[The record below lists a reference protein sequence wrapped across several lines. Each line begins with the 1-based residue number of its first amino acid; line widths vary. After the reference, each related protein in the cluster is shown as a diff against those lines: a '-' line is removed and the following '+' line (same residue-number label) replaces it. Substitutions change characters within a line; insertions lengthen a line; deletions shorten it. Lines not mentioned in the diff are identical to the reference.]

1 MKKKFSTTTKKKNSK
16 DELVAKRKLLLGDL
30 EKAFDLGDSE
40 VIVNKILDYI
50 LVLSLNQARLNFV
63 NSLINEYTY
72 QKSIDICNSL
82 VDIQFLTKKPFE
94 ETESESEYQ
103 SDILNFDV
111 NPPKIDAWASNKT
124 TVVMAK
130 PTDIVQNMNIN
141 DSFSLSNS
149 IPGQNSQS
157 NGKKNIFSA
166 LKFSSL
172 PKGYISTI
180 SEINDVFEGNKSYIQ
195 KESFNNKSNNKDN
208 ESFIADKRF
217 IKSFSKTTTKKFGYE
232 ANKEKIEDDDLPKQ
246 YPFIENE
253 DNSGP
258 VDELE
263 LVKEK
268 ALRIYF
274 KEKELELER
283 RKKLEKERGDDISE
297 DEKTKKKLQEDF
309 IKNAVA
315 LDYDGKIINVKVND
329 IENINYI
336 TQPNFKIKEKEK
348 VVNGIRKEI
357 KPKEFKPEEIEK
369 TKQIQPR
376 QNLKNKNIKID
387 KIIKDQTEISE
398 DYEKTSTNLHYIS
411 IENTIL
417 ETKKSNRNYQPDPIE
432 NYVIQPGVTIDFYGL
447 RKTGGKFPKIQE
459 RMSHEEFLEKAKD
472 KNSKTNQIVVNYLQ
486 KLDKNEI
493 SQGEF
498 KKIKEKEEKSEKSNN
513 MPKMLLNNFNDEIDN
528 KLKVLSNEN
537 ILQSIVKITPTKIK
551 NLNEIKKKQK
561 YDKVKAMRDFKFKN
575 IHKIDDDEIRQ
586 AFNTTEKNVDFS
598 IIFEGKRMPKNVHMD
613 IEKEMGFMKKYPRER
628 ISKDILYLTGKA
640 KLNSKEKISKYKNQL
655 K

>member
-1 MKKKFSTTTKKKNSK
+1 MKNKFSRTTKKKNSQ
-16 DELVAKRKLLLGDL
+16 DELLAKRKLLLGDI

-40 VIVNKILDYI
+40 VIVNKILDI
-50 LVLSLNQARLNFV
+50 VLVLSLNQARLNYV

-94 ETESESEYQ
+94 ELKSEYE
-103 SDILNFDV
+103 SDILNFVV

-124 TVVMAK
+124 TVVIAK
-130 PTDIVQNMNIN
+130 PTEFVQNININ
-141 DSFSLSNS
+141 DSFSLSSS
-149 IPGQNSQS
+149 IPGQNSQG
-157 NGKKNIFSA
+157 NGKKNILSA

-172 PKGYISTI
+172 PKGHIGTI
-180 SEINDVFEGNKSYIQ
+180 SEINDVFEGNKSLIQ
-195 KESFNNKSNNKDN
+195 KESINNKSNNKDS
-208 ESFIADKRF
+208 ESFITDKRF
-217 IKSFSKTTTKKFGYE
+217 IKSFSRTTTKKFGLE
-232 ANKEKIEDDDLPKQ
+232 ANKEKNEDEDLPKQ
-246 YPFIENE
+246 FSIIESE

-283 RKKLEKERGDDISE
+283 RKKLEKERGDNISE

-329 IENINYI
+329 TENINYI
-336 TQPNFKIKEKEK
+336 TQPNFKIKDKEK
-348 VVNGIRKEI
+348 IVNGVRKEI
-357 KPKEFKPEEIEK
+357 KPKEFKPEEKELV
-369 TKQIQPR
+369 KQIQTR
-376 QNLKNKNIKID
+376 QNMKNKNIKPD
-387 KIIKDQTEISE
+387 KIKNNPTEISE
-398 DYEKTSTNLHYIS
+398 DHEKTPSNIHYIS
-411 IENTIL
+411 IENTLL

-432 NYVIQPGVTIDFYGL
+432 HYVIQPGVTIDFYGL
-447 RKTGGKFPKIQE
+447 RKTGGKFPKIEE
-459 RMSHEEFLEKAKD
+459 RLSHEDFLEKAK
-472 KNSKTNQIVVNYLQ
+472 NRNPKTNQIVVDYLQ
-486 KLDKNEI
+486 KLDNAED
-493 SQGEF
+493 SQVEF
-498 KKIKEKEEKSEKSNN
+498 KKLKEKEEKSEKSNN
-513 MPKMLLNNFNDEIDN
+513 MPKMLINNLNDEFDN
-528 KLKVLSNEN
+528 KLKALVNEN
-537 ILQSIVKITPTKIK
+537 ILHSVVKNTPTNLK

-561 YDKVKAMRDFKFKN
+561 YNKVRAMRDFKFKD

-586 AFNTTEKNVDFS
+586 AFNTPEKNVDFS
-598 IIFEGKRMPKNVHMD
+598 IIFKGKKMPKNVHMD

-628 ISKDILYLTGKA
+628 ISKDILFISGKS
-640 KLNSKEKISKYKNQL
+640 KFNSKEKISKYKNAI